1 MAVGSNG
8 SPGQAEHGRSRF
20 ARLTAASFPRR
31 LAAHRVPP
39 FDLRGTIEVISGSQM
54 PDSRRVLA
62 EQDTRPSIGKVRQ
75 DGAERTIKGVSMF
88 APRKSRSRMPI
99 HQLLA
104 WTRVDGYLA
113 IHREIPRGMTVDL
126 VLNGPKSNWRLVR
139 GSRPRD
145 EVLRG
150 I

>member
-1 MAVGSNG
+1 MAVGNNG
-8 SPGQAEHGRSRF
+8 SPGQAERGWSRF

-31 LAAHRVPP
+31 LAARSVPP
-39 FDLRGTIEVISGSQM
+39 FDLRGTIEVISKSQT

-62 EQDTRPSIGKVRQ
+62 ERDTRPSISKVRQ
-75 DGAERTIKGVSMF
+75 NGAERTVGVVPLF
-88 APRKSRSRMPI
+88 AARKSGTRMPI
-99 HQLLA
+99 HQLLT
-104 WTRVDGYLA
+104 WTQVDGRLA
-113 IHREIPRGMTVDL
+113 LRRKIPMGTALDF
-126 VLNGPKSNWRLVR
+126 VLNGYKSEWRLVR